1 MRLSCGHI
9 LPGTTEEAGGT
20 LHILMLSVFP
30 PSKQDS
36 LHLNT
41 QFCLHSMQIAG
52 LVLPQKL
59 NISNKI

>member
-30 PSKQDS
+30 SSKQDS

-41 QFCLHSMQIAG
+41 SNFACTACRLLGWFCHR
-52 LVLPQKL
+52 
-59 NISNKI
+59 N